1 MEIFNETK
9 ILLWINGMPDWRRI
23 AFMTYCC
30 ERMFPNYVDFSKET
44 EFGDASVL
52 RNSLDY
58 IWEWIEFGKLNE
70 DAATLVKACEK
81 QAPDTEDFTSIYTSA
96 ALDAA
101 AATAITINATASPTA
116 MHLIDVASLSRDT
129 VDLFVQ
135 FQEDIDP
142 NDPRLEGMVCGSQ
155 LMQNELRIQKE
166 SLEFLVN
173 LEGGRETVTKVL
185 RARWSN
191 LDNGSLKLAQLG

>member
-1 MEIFNETK
+1 
-9 ILLWINGMPDWRRI
+9 
-23 AFMTYCC
+23 
-30 ERMFPNYVDFSKET
+30 
-44 EFGDASVL
+44 
-52 RNSLDY
+52 
-58 IWEWIEFGKLNE
+58 
-70 DAATLVKACEK
+70 
-81 QAPDTEDFTSIYTSA
+81 
-96 ALDAA
+96 
-101 AATAITINATASPTA
+101 